1 MLLLSLTI
9 QAKGAEQ
16 YVKEERGKERP
27 RGGGHPLLT
36 QKVLKQW
43 LLLPVADFI
52 SHNTFL
58 GVVQQPWLS
67 EQS

>member
-1 MLLLSLTI
+1 MS
-9 QAKGAEQ
+9 KR
-16 YVKEERGKERP
+16 RGGKNAP
-27 RGGGHPLLT
+27 GGGGHPLLT